1 MTQIKEIIGKSM
13 VEAFRLDASKGPFY
27 FKCCTE
33 QQHRISLPAT
43 FYCSVQTT
51 KEQKKK
57 VLQQTASPLL
67 TFTEG
72 AESRR
77 DLAAWKK
84 VPETAMVTVTAT
96 VTIKNRKHSENEMM
110 SMMLQ
115 RFEAFD
121 KTTSGRGMVMQLVS
135 TEVDPRTMEPKV
147 SKNAV
152 LECMKDVKVGNP
164 RTTYKV
170 EFEIDSGFGL
180 PGAITVLNKYEKEL
194 FLEDIVIE
202 GIFHFPCNSW
212 VQPEKLHPEKRI
224 FFTNKVHLPWE
235 TPAGLRELRKEELR
249 QTRGDGKGVRKYGN
263 RIYDYDVYNDLGNAD
278 KTRQDHLRPIFGGHQ
293 YPYPRRCRTGR
304 PPSVYADQKVETP
317 VNAFNETYVPRD
329 EVFDEIRIQALD
341 VERTKGITR
350 NLIPFFKTC
359 VTKCGTFMQ
368 FSDVTNI
375 YNGKTAQEWKCQD
388 ASNKIQDSLD
398 EYFKFNTPNIIRGNN
413 NGTCIRD
420 EELGRQTLAG
430 INPLSIKRLETFPPK
445 SDLDPS
451 LYGPQDS
458 AIKDEHILPFLHGIS
473 VKEALEEKKLFILD
487 YHDAYIPFL
496 KGINAQEDRKAYA
509 TRTIFFLTRL
519 GTLKPIAI
527 ELSLPQGYPN
537 HLSKQV
543 LTPPEDSNSY
553 WLWQLGKAHVCSND
567 SGVHQ
572 LVQHWLRTHA
582 CMEPF
587 IIAAH
592 RQLNVMHPIF
602 KLLKP
607 HMKDTLQI
615 NALAREALINAGGI
629 IESDFSCG
637 KFCNHIVSAAYKDW
651 WRFDMEALPN
661 DLIRRGLAE
670 PDQTKPYGLKLLIE
684 DYPYANDGL
693 PIWFAIEKWVRTYV
707 TYYYRDG
714 LMVQSDNELQAW
726 YSEAINVGHADHKL
740 ASWWPKLS
748 TPSELISVLTTLIWI
763 ASAQHSA
770 VNFGQYPYGGYVPMR
785 PPLMKRLL
793 PKQDDPEYKEFME
806 DPEGYIL
813 SSMPDLFQTTKFL
826 AVVNILSQHST
837 EEEYLGQRKDLSD
850 WSDDHEIIEAFYRF
864 SMELKRI
871 EKEIEKRNK
880 DPSLRNRCGPGIA
893 PYELLMASSGP
904 GATCRG
910 VSNSISI

>member
-1 MTQIKEIIGKSM
+1 MTFTKEIMGKSM
-13 VEAFRLDASKGPFY
+13 VESFRFDASKGPFH
-27 FKCCTE
+27 FKSCSK
-33 QQHRISLPAT
+33 QQRISLSPT

-51 KEQKKK
+51 KERKKK
-57 VLQQTASPLL
+57 VTQQTVSPLS
-67 TFTEG
+67 TSTKG
-72 AESRR
+72 SESRR
-77 DLAAWKK
+77 DLGAWKLES
-84 VPETAMVTVTAT
+84 ETATVTVTAT
-96 VTIKNRKHSENEMM
+96 VTIKNSKNVENGMM
-110 SMMLQ
+110 SMMFQ
-115 RFEAFD
+115 HFEAFS
-121 KTTSGRGMVMQLVS
+121 KNMSEKGMIMQLVS
-135 TEVDPRTMEPKV
+135 TEITDPRTMEPKV

-152 LECMKDVKVGNP
+152 LKWMEDVKVGAP

-170 EFEIDSGFGL
+170 EFEVDSDFGL
-180 PGAITVLNKYEKEL
+180 PGAITVVNKYEKEF
-194 FLEDIVIE
+194 FLENIVIE
-202 GIFHFPCNSW
+202 GILHFPCNSW

-224 FFTNKVHLPWE
+224 FFTNRAHLPWE
-235 TPAGLRELRKEELR
+235 TPGGLRKLRKQELR
-249 QTRGDGKGVRKYGN
+249 QTRGDGKGMRKHGD
-263 RIYDYDVYNDLGNAD
+263 RIYDYDLYNDLGNPD
-278 KTRQDHLRPIFGGHQ
+278 KTRVGSRPIFGGHHQ
-293 YPYPRRCRTGR
+293 FPYPRRCRTGR
-304 PPSVYADQKVETP
+304 NPCVYDQKAETP

-329 EVFDEIRIQALD
+329 EVFDGIRMEALD

-350 NLIPFFKTC
+350 NLLPFFKTC
-359 VTKCGTFMQ
+359 VTKCGDFKQ
-368 FSDVTNI
+368 ISDVTNI
-375 YNGKTAQEWKCQD
+375 YNGKTWHELKCEGV
-388 ASNKIQDSLD
+388 SNKIQDCLD
-398 EYFKFNTPNIIRGNN
+398 DYFKFNTPNIIRGNN
-413 NGTCIRD
+413 SGFCIRD

-430 INPLSIKRLETFPPK
+430 INPLSIKRLKTFPPK

-451 LYGPQDS
+451 IYGPQES
-458 AIKDEHILPFLHGIS
+458 ALKDEHILPQLHGMS

-496 KGINAQEDRKAYA
+496 KGINAQEDRQAYA

-527 ELSLPQGYPN
+527 ELSLPHGYPN
-537 HLSKQV
+537 RASKHV

-592 RQLNVMHPIF
+592 RQLSAMHPIF

-607 HMKDTLQI
+607 HMKGTLQI
-615 NALAREALINAGGI
+615 NALAREALISAGGI

-637 KFCNHIVSAAYKDW
+637 KYCNHIVSAAYKDW
-651 WRFDMEALPN
+651 WRFDMEALPR

-670 PDQTKPYGLKLLIE
+670 PDHTKPYGLKLLVE

-693 PIWFAIEKWVRTYV
+693 PIWLAIENWVRTYV

-726 YSEAINVGHADHKL
+726 YSEVINLGHVDHKN

-748 TPSELISVLTTLIWI
+748 TPSDLIFILTTLIWI
-763 ASAQHSA
+763 ASVQHSA

-793 PKQDDPEYKEFME
+793 PKEDDQEYKEFTK
-806 DPEGYIL
+806 DPEGYLL

-826 AVVNILSQHST
+826 AVVNILSQHSP
-837 EEEYLGQRKDLSD
+837 EEEYLGERKDLSD
-850 WSDDHEIIEAFYRF
+850 WASDPEIIEAFYRF

-871 EKEIEKRNK
+871 EKEIEKRNR
-880 DPSLRNRCGPGIA
+880 DPNLRNRCGAGIP

-910 VSNSISI
+910 VANSISI

>member
-1 MTQIKEIIGKSM
+1 MTLTKEIVGQSM
-13 VEAFRLDASKGPFY
+13 VEAFRLDASKKPFY
-27 FKCCTE
+27 FKRCTK
-33 QQHRISLPAT
+33 QQHRISLPPT
-43 FYCSVQTT
+43 FNFSVHTT

-57 VLQQTASPLL
+57 VVPQSVSPLS

-72 AESRR
+72 TESRR
-77 DLAAWKK
+77 GLPARKPVLETAT
-84 VPETAMVTVTAT
+84 VTLTAMVT
-96 VTIKNRKHSENEMM
+96 IKNSKHAENEMM
-110 SMMLQ
+110 SIMLQ
-115 RFEAFD
+115 HFEAFN
-121 KTTSGRGMVMQLVS
+121 KTTSGRAMVMQLVS

-152 LECMKDVKVGNP
+152 LECTKDVKVGNP

-170 EFEIDSGFGL
+170 EFEIDSDFGL
-180 PGAITVLNKYEKEL
+180 PGAITVVNKCEKEF
-194 FLEDIVIE
+194 FLENIVVE

-235 TPAGLRELRKEELR
+235 TPAGLRDLRKEELR
-249 QTRGDGKGVRKYGN
+249 QARGDGEGVRKHGD
-263 RIYDYDVYNDLGNAD
+263 RIYDFEVYNDLGNAD
-278 KTRQDHLRPIFGGHQ
+278 KTRQDHLRPTFGGHQ
-293 YPYPRRCRTGR
+293 YPFPRRCRT
-304 PPSVYADQKVETP
+304 DQKVESP

-329 EVFDEIRIQALD
+329 EVFDKIRIEALD

-359 VTKCGTFMQ
+359 VTKCGTFKQ
-368 FSDVTNI
+368 LSDVTSI
-375 YNGKTAQEWKCQD
+375 YNGKCEG
-388 ASNKIQDSLD
+388 ASNKIQDSLN
-398 EYFKFNTPNIIRGNN
+398 EYFKFSTPNIIRGNN
-413 NGTCIRD
+413 SGFCIRD

-430 INPLSIKRLETFPPK
+430 INPLSIKKLETFPPK

-451 LYGPQDS
+451 LCGSQES
-458 AIKDEHILPFLHGIS
+458 ALKEEHILPFLHGMS

-527 ELSLPQGYPN
+527 ELSLPEGYPN
-537 HLSKQV
+537 HLFKQV

-592 RQLNVMHPIF
+592 RQLSVMHPVF

-629 IESDFSCG
+629 IESDLSCG
-637 KFCNHIVSAAYKDW
+637 KYCNHIVSAAYKDW

-714 LMVQSDNELQAW
+714 LMVQSDYELQAW
-726 YSEAINVGHADHKL
+726 YSEVINVGHADHKH

-748 TPSELISVLTTLIWI
+748 TPSDLISVLTTLIWI
-763 ASAQHSA
+763 ASVQHSA

-793 PKQDDPEYKEFME
+793 PKEDDREYKEFMK
-806 DPEGYIL
+806 DPEGYLL
-813 SSMPDLFQTTKFL
+813 SSMPNLFQTTKFL
-826 AVVNILSQHST
+826 TVVNILSQHST
-837 EEEYLGQRKDLSD
+837 EEEYLGQRKNLSD
-850 WSDDHEIIEAFYRF
+850 WSDDHEIIEAFYRL

-880 DPSLRNRCGPGIA
+880 DTNLRNRYGAGIP

-910 VSNSISI
+910 VPNSISI

>member
-1 MTQIKEIIGKSM
+1 MTFTKEIMGQSM
-13 VEAFRLDASKGPFY
+13 VEAFRFGASIGPLFY
-27 FKCCTE
+27 LKRCTSK
-33 QQHRISLPAT
+33 QHRISLSPT
-43 FYCSVQTT
+43 FYCSSVQETN
-51 KEQKKK
+51 EQKKK
-57 VLQQTASPLL
+57 KVVVQQTVSPLS
-67 TFTEG
+67 TVTEG
-72 AESRR
+72 AESKPAS
-77 DLAAWKK
+77 DETTM
-84 VPETAMVTVTAT
+84 VTVTAMVTV
-96 VTIKNRKHSENEMM
+96 KNSKYVENAMT

-115 RFEAFD
+115 HFEDFN
-121 KTTSGRGMVMQLVS
+121 KITPGRGMVMQLVS

-147 SKNAV
+147 SKAAV
-152 LECMKDVKVGNP
+152 LEWMKEVKVGAS
-164 RTTYKV
+164 RTTCKV
-170 EFEIDSGFGL
+170 EFEIDSDFGI
-180 PGAITVLNKYEKEL
+180 PGAITVLNKNEKEF
-194 FLEDIVIE
+194 FLEGIVIE

-212 VQPEKLHPEKRI
+212 VQPEMLQPEKRI
-224 FFTNKVHLPWE
+224 FFSNKVHLPWD
-235 TPAGLRELRKEELR
+235 TPAGLRELRREELR
-249 QTRGDGKGVRKYGN
+249 QARGGGGKGVRQYGD
-263 RIYDYDVYNDLGNAD
+263 RIYDYDVYNDLGNPD
-278 KTRQDHLRPIFGGHQ
+278 KTRLDFRPIFGGHQ

-304 PPSVYADQKVETP
+304 PPCVYDQKAETP

-329 EVFDEIRIQALD
+329 EVFDEIRTEALD

-359 VTKCGTFMQ
+359 VTKCGAFKQ
-368 FSDVTNI
+368 FSDVTSI
-375 YNGKTAQEWKCQD
+375 YSGKTAQELKCRD
-388 ASNKIQDSLD
+388 SSTKIQDSFD
-398 EYFKFNTPNIIRGNN
+398 EYFKFSSPNLIRGKNSVS
-413 NGTCIRD
+413 CMLD

-430 INPLSIKRLETFPPK
+430 INPLSIKRLQTFPPK
-445 SDLDPS
+445 TDLDPS

-458 AIKDEHILPFLHGIS
+458 ALKDEHILPFLHGMS
-473 VKEALEEKKLFILD
+473 VQEALDENKLFILD

-509 TRTIFFLTRL
+509 TRTVFFLTRL
-519 GTLKPIAI
+519 GTLKSIAI

-615 NALAREALINAGGI
+615 NALARESLINAGGI

-637 KFCNHIVSAAYKDW
+637 KYCNHIVSAAYKDW
-651 WRFDMEALPN
+651 WRLDMEALPN

-714 LMVQSDNELQAW
+714 LMVQSDYELQAW
-726 YSEAINVGHADHKL
+726 YSEVINVGHADHKH

-748 TPSELISVLTTLIWI
+748 TPSDLISVLTTLIWI
-763 ASAQHSA
+763 ASVQHSA

-793 PKQDDPEYKEFME
+793 PQEDGPEYKEFMK
-806 DPEGYIL
+806 DPEGYLL
-813 SSMPDLFQTTKFL
+813 SSMPDLFQTTKYL
-826 AVVNILSQHST
+826 AVVNILSQHFT
-837 EEEYLGQRKDLSD
+837 GEEYLGQRKDLSY
-850 WSDDHEIIEAFYRF
+850 WSDDPEIVEAFYRF

-880 DPSLRNRCGPGIA
+880 DPSLKNRCGAGIP

-910 VSNSISI
+910 VPNSISI

>member
-1 MTQIKEIIGKSM
+1 MTLTKEIMGQTL
-13 VEAFRLDASKGPFY
+13 VEAFRFDDSKSSFY
-27 FKCCTE
+27 LKHCSK
-33 QQHRISLPAT
+33 QHRISLSPT
-43 FYCSVQTT
+43 FFCSVETT
-51 KEQKKK
+51 NEQEKKK
-57 VLQQTASPLL
+57 MMMIQTVSPLS

-77 DLAAWKK
+77 GLTAWY
-84 VPETAMVTVTAT
+84 PAPGTAMVTVTAT
-96 VTIKNRKHSENEMM
+96 VTIKNSKNTVKSI
-110 SMMLQ
+110 MLQ
-115 RFEAFD
+115 HFEAFN
-121 KTTSGRGMVMQLVS
+121 KTMSERGMVMQLVS
-135 TEVDPRTMEPKV
+135 TQADPRTMEPKV

-152 LECMKDVKVGNP
+152 LDCMKDMRMGSP

-170 EFEIDSGFGL
+170 QFEIDSDFGL
-180 PGAITVLNKYEKEL
+180 PGAITVVNKYENEL

-202 GIFHFPCNSW
+202 GIFHVSCNSW
-212 VQPEKLHPEKRI
+212 VQPENHNPEKRI
-224 FFTNKVHLPWE
+224 FFSNKVHLPWE
-235 TPAGLRELRKEELR
+235 TPAGIRELRREELR
-249 QTRGDGKGVRKYGN
+249 QAKGDGRGVRKHGD
-263 RIYDYDVYNDLGNAD
+263 RIYDFDVYNDLGNPD
-278 KTRQDHLRPIFGGHQ
+278 KTRQDARPIFGGHQ

-304 PPSVYADQKVETP
+304 PPTCPYGQALDQKAETL

-329 EVFDEIRIQALD
+329 EVFDGTRKESLD
-341 VERTKGITR
+341 VKRTKGITR
-350 NLIPFFKTC
+350 NLLPFFKTY
-359 VTKCGTFMQ
+359 VTNCGAFKQ
-368 FSDVTNI
+368 LSDVSSI
-375 YNGKTAQEWKCQD
+375 YSGKTFRESKYED
-388 ASNKIQDSLD
+388 EGNKIQAYLD
-398 EYFKFNTPNIIRGNN
+398 DHFKFNTPNIIRGNN
-413 NGTCIRD
+413 SGFCIRD

-445 SDLDPS
+445 SVLDPS
-451 LYGPQDS
+451 IYGCS
-458 AIKDEHILPFLHGIS
+458 
-473 VKEALEEKKLFILD
+473 LEEKRLFVLD

-527 ELSLPQGYPN
+527 ELSLPHGYPN
-537 HLSKQV
+537 YLSKQV

-553 WLWQLGKAHVCSND
+553 WLWQLAKAHVCSND

-607 HMKDTLQI
+607 HMKYTMQI
-615 NALAREALINAGGI
+615 NALSREALINGGGI

-637 KFCNHIVSAAYKDW
+637 KYCNHIVSAAYKDW

-693 PIWFAIEKWVRTYV
+693 PIWFAIKNCVRTYV
-707 TYYYRDG
+707 TYYYQDE

-726 YSEAINVGHADHKL
+726 YREVINVGHADHRE
-740 ASWWPKLS
+740 ASWWPRQS
-748 TPSELISVLTTLIWI
+748 TPSDLISILTTLIWI
-763 ASAQHSA
+763 ASVQHSA

-785 PPLMKRLL
+785 PPLMKRIL
-793 PKQDDPEYKEFME
+793 PKKDDPEYEDFMK
-806 DPEGYIL
+806 DPEGYLL

-837 EEEYLGQRKDLSD
+837 EEEYLGERKDLSD
-850 WSDDHEIIEAFYRF
+850 WSSDPEIIEAFYRF

-880 DPSLRNRCGPGIA
+880 DPNLRNRYGAGIP

-910 VSNSISI
+910 VPNSISIKTY

>member
-1 MTQIKEIIGKSM
+1 MTLTKEIMGKSM
-13 VEAFRLDASKGPFY
+13 VEPFRFEASKGPFNL
-27 FKCCTE
+27 KRCSK
-33 QQHRISLPAT
+33 QHRISLSPT
-43 FYCSVQTT
+43 FYCSVETT
-51 KEQKKK
+51 NDQDKKK
-57 VLQQTASPLL
+57 KMMQQTVSPLS
-67 TFTEG
+67 TFIEG
-72 AESRR
+72 DESRR
-77 DLAAWKK
+77 DLAAWKPA
-84 VPETAMVTVTAT
+84 PETVMVTVTAT
-96 VTIKNRKHSENEMM
+96 VTIKNSKHVENEMM
-110 SMMLQ
+110 WSMML
-115 RFEAFD
+115 RHFETFN
-121 KTTSGRGMVMQLVS
+121 KTMYERGMVMQLVS
-135 TEVDPRTMEPKV
+135 TEVDPRTMETKV

-152 LECMKDVKVGNP
+152 LEFMKDMRMESP

-170 EFEIDSGFGL
+170 QFEIDSDFGL
-180 PGAITVLNKYEKEL
+180 PGAITVVNKYEKEI

-202 GIFHFPCNSW
+202 GMFHFSCNSW
-212 VQPEKLHPEKRI
+212 VQPENHNPEKRI
-224 FFTNKVHLPWE
+224 FFSNKVHLPWE

-249 QTRGDGKGVRKYGN
+249 QARGDGKAERKHSD
-263 RIYDYDVYNDLGNAD
+263 RIYDFDVYNDLGNPD
-278 KTRQDHLRPIFGGHQ
+278 KTRQDSRPIFGGQQ

-304 PPSVYADQKVETP
+304 PPSVHDQNAETP

-329 EVFDEIRIQALD
+329 EVFDGIRMESLD

-350 NLIPFFKTC
+350 NLFPFFKTC
-359 VTKCGTFMQ
+359 VTKCGAFKQ
-368 FSDVTNI
+368 LSDVTSI
-375 YNGKTAQEWKCQD
+375 YSGKTFHESKYED
-388 ASNKIQDSLD
+388 VSNKIQAYFDD
-398 EYFKFNTPNIIRGNN
+398 HFKFNTPNIIRGNN
-413 NGTCIRD
+413 SGFCIRD

-451 LYGPQDS
+451 IYGPQES
-458 AIKDEHILPFLHGIS
+458 ALKDEHILLQLHGMS
-473 VKEALEEKKLFILD
+473 VKKALEEKRLFVLD

-527 ELSLPQGYPN
+527 ELSLPHGYPN
-537 HLSKQV
+537 CLSKQV

-553 WLWQLGKAHVCSND
+553 WLWQLAKAHVCSND

-592 RQLNVMHPIF
+592 RQLSVMHPIF

-607 HMKDTLQI
+607 HMKDTMQI

-637 KFCNHIVSAAYKDW
+637 KYCNHIVSAAYKDG
-651 WRFDMEALPN
+651 WRFDMEALPK

-693 PIWFAIEKWVRTYV
+693 SVWFAIENWVRTYV
-707 TYYYRDG
+707 TYYYHDG
-714 LMVQSDNELQAW
+714 LMVQSDNELQTW
-726 YSEAINVGHADHKL
+726 YSEVINVGHADHRE
-740 ASWWPKLS
+740 ASWWPRLS
-748 TPSELISVLTTLIWI
+748 TPSDLISILTTLIWI
-763 ASAQHSA
+763 ASVQHSA

-793 PKQDDPEYKEFME
+793 PKKDDPEYEDFMK

-837 EEEYLGQRKDLSD
+837 EEEYLGERKDLTD
-850 WSDDHEIIEAFYRF
+850 WSCDPEIIEAFYRF
-864 SMELKRI
+864 SMELKTI

-880 DPSLRNRCGPGIA
+880 DPNLRNRCGPGIP

-910 VSNSISI
+910 VPNSISI